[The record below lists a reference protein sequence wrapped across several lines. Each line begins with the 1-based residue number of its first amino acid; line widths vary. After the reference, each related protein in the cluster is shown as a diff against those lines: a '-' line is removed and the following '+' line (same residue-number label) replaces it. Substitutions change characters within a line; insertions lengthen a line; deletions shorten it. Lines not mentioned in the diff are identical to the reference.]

1 MNIMKHI
8 ILIISL
14 LLLPVTLEAQ
24 QHRGGKKAV
33 ATQQAAKGK
42 QAKAQ
47 QGKSQQKTQP
57 KGQQKTHQ
65 KGKGKKNGKQKGK
78 SQTYTT
84 AEIQGLQSQRNKIQQ
99 EIKNQQGK
107 LQANQADVKK
117 RLEHLMVLN
126 SEIDEKQKDIDTYE
140 NDIKHLDGNISLLQA
155 QVKSLSQ
162 QLEERKQKY
171 VNSMRYMA
179 RHRTIQDKLMFVF
192 SSKSL
197 SQAARRLRF
206 VREYAK
212 YQRLQGEQI
221 RQKQEELGV
230 KNQQLQTARSNKNSL
245 LSKGKQAHRDLQTK
259 QNEQQQAVEGLRREQ
274 KSIQAVI
281 NEQQQK
287 NVKINAEI
295 DRLVA
300 IEVEKA
306 RKRAEAEAKA
316 AAEAR
321 RKAEA
326 EAKRKREEQARQK
339 AEAERQRREEARR
352 IAEAK
357 AREARL
363 KAEAEARAREAREA
377 QRRAE
382 AERKR
387 LAEAEARAREREERA
402 EAQRLAAQRL
412 AAEQE
417 EARQKAEVERAR
429 QEAREAEA
437 ARQAAERKAFAD
449 EQRRQREMAAEE
461 KEAEAPV
468 SMVSTVDRKMS
479 GSFESNKGRLP
490 MPASGRIVS
499 HFGQYNVEGLT
510 NVKLDNKGIN
520 ILCQPGA
527 AVRSIFDGEVSAVV
541 NIAGQMVV
549 MVRHG
554 SYISVYCNL
563 KSVSVRKGQNVS
575 TRQTIGTVGQ
585 DNILQFQLRKET
597 AKLNPEQ
604 WLGR

>member
-1 MNIMKHI
+1 MTNMKYI
-8 ILIISL
+8 VLIISL
-14 LLLPVTLEAQ
+14 LLLPLSADAQ
-24 QHRGGKKAV
+24 SRRGGKKSV
-33 ATQQAAKGK
+33 ATQQTARGK
-42 QAKAQ
+42 Q
-47 QGKSQQKTQP
+47 SKTQQNKGTN
-57 KGQQKTHQ
+57 KGQQR
-65 KGKGKKNGKQKGK
+65 GKKNGKNSGRNKGK
-78 SQTYTT
+78 AQTYTT
-84 AEIQGLQSQRNKIQQ
+84 AEIQGLQSQRSQIQK

-107 LQANQADVKK
+107 LSANQADVKK
-117 RLEHLMVLN
+117 RLEHLLVLN

-155 QVKSLSQ
+155 QVKSLTQ

-171 VNSMRYMA
+171 VHSMRYMA

-221 RQKQEELGV
+221 RQKQEELGL
-230 KNQQLQTARSNKNSL
+230 KNQQLQTAKKDKHSL
-245 LSKGKQAHRDLQTK
+245 LSKGKQAQRDLQNK
-259 QNEQQQAVEGLRREQ
+259 QNEQQQAVDGLRREQ
-274 KSIQAVI
+274 KTIQAVI

-287 NVKINAEI
+287 NAKINAEI

-306 RKRAEAEAKA
+306 RKRAEAEARA

-326 EAKRKREEQARQK
+326 EAKRLREERARKK

-363 KAEAEARAREAREA
+363 KAEADARAREAREA
-377 QRRAE
+377 ERRAE

-417 EARQKAEVERAR
+417 EARRKAEVERAR

-437 ARQAAERKAFAD
+437 ARQAAERKAAAD
-449 EQRRQREMAAEE
+449 EQRRQREMAAAEAEE
-461 KEAEAPV
+461 EAEAPV
-468 SMVSTVDRKMS
+468 AKVSTVDRKMS

-527 AVRSIFDGEVSAVV
+527 AVRSIYDGEVSAVV
-541 NIAGQMVV
+541 NVAGQMVV

-575 TRQTIGTVGQ
+575 ARQTLGTVGQ